1 MFMLISLVNK
11 KSDFSEKKHLFN
23 KNNLRKGYGGVFHAG
38 IFLGWNFPQGNSPG
52 GFEEGE
58 FSAEEFDVGE
68 FFSGEFC
75 GHHFFLI
82 FSSCYVHQ

>member
-38 IFLGWNFPQGNSPG
+38 IFLGWNFPQGNSPRG
-52 GFEEGE
+52 DLKRVNFPRRNLTWAN
-58 FSAEEFDVGE
+58 FSQGSSVDTI
-68 FFSGEFC
+68 FF
-75 GHHFFLI
+75 
-82 FSSCYVHQ
+82 